1 MNSRVTFREISLVNL
16 AKTDP
21 KMIDKVNWKCDA
33 CVFLHLGLKKL
44 FGILFA
50 IFKFVLHYVQT
61 CVVANKRYGL
71 VQGDEGCGLTQVFA
85 GWSVNKPRSLR
96 ASPGLFAQSCE

>member
-1 MNSRVTFREISLVNL
+1 
-16 AKTDP
+16 
-21 KMIDKVNWKCDA
+21 MIDKVNWKCDA

-71 VQGDEGCGLTQVFA
+71 VQGDEGLWTRPGLCGLE
-85 GWSVNKPRSLR
+85 
-96 ASPGLFAQSCE
+96 CE